1 LLHHAKND
9 WYFTQVS
16 KEDITYFGKLHS
28 RDFRH
33 RIEFKEEYQD
43 DANDYGIETMK
54 VNNTSTTILI
64 VATGLLHKYRREDDL
79 SHSNAYD
86 SIS

>member
-1 LLHHAKND
+1 MMLMPMNHLNQNN
-9 WYFTQVS
+9 YF
-16 KEDITYFGKLHS
+16 
-28 RDFRH
+28 
-33 RIEFKEEYQD
+33 
-43 DANDYGIETMK
+43 GIETMK